1 MGSAQE
7 IVVGFGEG
15 KRVHAQVG
23 KHLVQTDQPQPYG
36 EDSAPAPFSL
46 FLASL
51 ATCAGFYVLSFCQK
65 REIPTDGIR
74 VRQRVETDPETGVL
88 SHVALDVELPAD
100 FPEKYREAVLRTVDQ
115 CAVKRAIQAQPTFQV
130 RAVAPT
136 GS

>member
-1 MGSAQE
+1 MGSAQQE
-7 IVVGFGEG
+7 IAVGFGDG

-23 KHLVQTDQPQPYG
+23 RHTVQTDQPGPYG

-65 REIPTDGIR
+65 RDIPTDGIR
-74 VRQRVETDPETGVL
+74 VKQRVETDSETGAL
-88 SHVALDVELPAD
+88 SKVFLDVELPAD

-115 CAVKRAIQAQPTFQV
+115 CAVKRAIQAQPAFEV
-130 RAVAPT
+130 RAVPA
-136 GS
+136 G